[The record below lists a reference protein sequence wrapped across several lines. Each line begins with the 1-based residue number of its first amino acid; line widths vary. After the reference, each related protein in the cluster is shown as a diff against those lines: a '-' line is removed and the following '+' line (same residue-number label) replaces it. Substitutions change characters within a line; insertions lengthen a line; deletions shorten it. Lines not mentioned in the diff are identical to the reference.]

1 MHFSCSD
8 ADGNYLISAEGRE
21 HCIVWACPCLSGYS
35 CYKLSQS
42 ISYLPIPIAI
52 SLFSFNVGFLREEK
66 MLENLVNHLLPGPPG
81 KALKYDSLFQG
92 TILSLKLLPVLG
104 L

>member
-1 MHFSCSD
+1 
-8 ADGNYLISAEGRE
+8 
-21 HCIVWACPCLSGYS
+21 
-35 CYKLSQS
+35 
-42 ISYLPIPIAI
+42 
-52 SLFSFNVGFLREEK
+52 